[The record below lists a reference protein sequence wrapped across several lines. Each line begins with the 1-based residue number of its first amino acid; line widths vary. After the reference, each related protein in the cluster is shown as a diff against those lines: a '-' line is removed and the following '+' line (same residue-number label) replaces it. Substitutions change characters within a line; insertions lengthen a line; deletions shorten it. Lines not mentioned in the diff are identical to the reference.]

1 MTNLIVAL
9 NADTQDVPYGSSG
22 VEWVDLDLDN
32 DFLIFT
38 GGSDVVE
45 DGEPIPS
52 ASQLTQAGILL
63 TGSEQTV
70 DLYLLADISANL
82 LKEINNMGNQNKRY
96 VMAFVFDGPTAS
108 EPVLEAWDN
117 DSMNSINNASLGA
130 GVATSSWLRG
140 IVTTAG
146 LPGVN
151 WTGQRLA
158 GASDGHFLKLNNDSG
173 ALTTAK
179 TLYCNLKLVIPSTQ
193 TEGLAETPVLVC
205 KYTTN

>member
-1 MTNLIVAL
+1 VTNLTIAL
-9 NADTQDVPYGSSG
+9 NTDTQDLAYGSSG
-22 VEWVDLDLDN
+22 VEYTEINLDN

-38 GGSDVVE
+38 AGSNVVK

-52 ASQLTQAGILL
+52 ASELTQAGILL
-63 TGSEQTV
+63 NGSEQTV
-70 DLYLLADISANL
+70 DLYLLADVSANE
-82 LKEINNMGNQNKRY
+82 LKEVHNMGDQDKRY

-117 DSMNSINNASLGA
+117 DSMNSINNVSLGS

-140 IVTTAG
+140 VVTTDG
-146 LPGVN
+146 LPGPN

-158 GASDGHFLKLNNDSG
+158 GASDGHFLKLNNDNG
-173 ALTTAK
+173 ALSTAK
-179 TLYCNLKLVIPSTQ
+179 TLYCNLKLVIPSVQ
-193 TEGLAETPVLVC
+193 TEGLNETPVLIV